1 MNHDV
6 IVPPSPP
13 RASTVGAGTGV
24 QPRAHRPARAPP
36 ARVSRRVPRGAQ
48 PAPGRRRAE
57 AAGYGGTMSEEKT
70 EAMQAV
76 VDRVTSLQDGATE
89 STVEAELRD
98 GFTQAGVDVADADI
112 RKLADA
118 IESRHASVQVQ
129 DVLS

>member
-1 MNHDV
+1 
-6 IVPPSPP
+6 
-13 RASTVGAGTGV
+13 
-24 QPRAHRPARAPP
+24 
-36 ARVSRRVPRGAQ
+36 
-48 PAPGRRRAE
+48 
-57 AAGYGGTMSEEKT
+57 MSEEKT